1 MMEKY
6 KKLIFVI
13 IVLLFFGCSSK
24 SDDSSSLC
32 NAGWNTCG
40 YQEDCHCWRNG
51 WSVIF
56 EAYIIRCLLE
66 IGSG

>member
-13 IVLLFFGCSSK
+13 IVLLFFGSSSK

-40 YQEDCHCWRNG
+40 SYEDCHCWK
-51 WSVIF
+51 
-56 EAYIIRCLLE
+56 
-66 IGSG
+66 

>member
-13 IVLLFFGCSSK
+13 IILLFFGCSSK

-32 NAGWNTCG
+32 NAGWNTCASN
-40 YQEDCHCWRNG
+40 EDCHCWK
-51 WSVIF
+51 
-56 EAYIIRCLLE
+56 
-66 IGSG
+66 

>member
-24 SDDSSSLC
+24 SDNSSSLC
-32 NAGWNTCG
+32 NAGWDTCG
-40 YQEDCHCWRNG
+40 SYEDCHCWK
-51 WSVIF
+51 
-56 EAYIIRCLLE
+56 LLIDLLFLE
-66 IGSG
+66 LIKKGV

>member
-24 SDDSSSLC
+24 PDNPQTAC
-32 NAGWNTCG
+32 GGVWNTCAA
-40 YQEDCHCWRNG
+40 DSVCHCWKND
-51 WSVIF
+51 
-56 EAYIIRCLLE
+56 
-66 IGSG
+66 

>member
-24 SDDSSSLC
+24 SDDSLSRC
-32 NAGWNTCG
+32 NAGWNACASHEG
-40 YQEDCHCWRNG
+40 CHCLE
-51 WSVIF
+51 VIN
-56 EAYIIRCLLE
+56 
-66 IGSG
+66 